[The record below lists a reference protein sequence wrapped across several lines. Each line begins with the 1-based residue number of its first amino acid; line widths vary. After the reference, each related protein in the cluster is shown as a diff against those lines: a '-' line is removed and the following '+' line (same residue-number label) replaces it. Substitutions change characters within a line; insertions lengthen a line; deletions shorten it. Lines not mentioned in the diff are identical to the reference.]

1 MTLTYQFDAAI
12 AAHKKW
18 LERLEQFADG
28 SGSETIDYES
38 VGDAARCDLGQWLAG
53 DGRKFSHLDGFDRLE
68 DVHASFHKTAL
79 QAVALVRQGSHLQA
93 HMLIAGRL
101 ADLSVEIVQV
111 IEELK
116 RDFHAA

>member
-1 MTLTYQFDAAI
+1 MTLTFQFDAAI

-18 LERLEQFADG
+18 LEHLEQFADG
-28 SGSETIDYES
+28 SGSETIDYDA
-38 VGDAARCDLGQWLAG
+38 VGDATRCDMGHWLAG
-53 DGRKFSHLDGFDRLE
+53 EGRKFCHLHGFGHLE
-68 DVHASFHKTAL
+68 EVHALFHKTAL
-79 QAVALVRQGSHLQA
+79 QAVTLIRQGSHLQA

-111 IEELK
+111 IEALK